1 MNIILAKHYGM
12 CFGVRDALKATKA
25 AATSGPTTIL
35 GQLVHN
41 EVVTEQLNQL
51 GIRNGHLR
59 NPDSAETPQVVITA
73 HGAADCDR
81 SAWRERGFRVTDTTC
96 PLVKKA
102 HNALAELV
110 LAGYHPVVIGKAA
123 HVEVLGLTGD
133 FPAADV
139 VLSEAEIENLSPQAK
154 FGVVSQ
160 TTQPTALVTQ
170 LVAHLR
176 GRFPDS
182 EIEFIDTVCQPTKD
196 RQSAL
201 RDLCQQ
207 VDVVIAV
214 GGCNSNNTH
223 QLVKTAQSYG
233 VSAYRVGTAEELR
246 DEWFHGAETIGVTA
260 GTSTLHETVQEVY
273 EVLRAR
279 EETYACT

>member
-51 GIRNGHLR
+51 GVRHGHLR

-73 HGAADCDR
+73 HGAADRDR

-214 GGCNSNNTH
+214 GGRHSNNTH

-233 VSAYRVGTAEELR
+233 VRAYRIGTAEELR
-246 DEWFHGAETIGVTA
+246 DEWFHGVETVGVTA

-279 EETYACT
+279 EEAYACT